1 MLISEYLNAERG
13 RAASLARGLGV
24 KPVVISR
31 WGSGS
36 KPVPIER
43 CIAIERLTGGL
54 VGRKDLRPND
64 WQDVWP
70 DLSAS
75 ESVPATKGEVSHA

>member
-1 MLISEYLNAERG
+1 MLISEYLTAERG

-31 WGSGS
+31 WCSGI

-54 VGRKDLRPND
+54 VSRRDLRPND

-70 DLSAS
+70 DLSTG
-75 ESVPATKGEVSHA
+75 ESIQCEEVQVAHE